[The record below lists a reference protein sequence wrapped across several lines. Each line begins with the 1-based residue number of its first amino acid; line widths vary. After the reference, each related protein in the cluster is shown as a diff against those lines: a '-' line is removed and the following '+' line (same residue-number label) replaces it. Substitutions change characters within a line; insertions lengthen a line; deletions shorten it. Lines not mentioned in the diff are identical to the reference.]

1 MASRILVLG
10 GDGFLGW
17 VSALGL
23 SAAGHEVGVVDSCI
37 RRAYDVEL
45 GTSSLVPILGFA
57 DRVGV
62 WEAVSGHRMEVFEG
76 DICDAEF
83 ITAVVE
89 RFEPDT
95 VVHFAEQRSAPYS
108 MIDRAHAV
116 HTQVNNVV
124 GTLNVLYAI
133 AGRDV
138 HLVKLGTMG
147 EYGTPN
153 IDIEEGWLE
162 VEHNGRSDRVL
173 FPKRPGSFYHL
184 SKVHDSHNIEFA
196 CRVWGV
202 AATDLNQGVVYG
214 VETDETRLD
223 PGLATRFD
231 YDQVFGT
238 VLNRMVVQAVLGDP
252 LTVYGSGE
260 QVRGMLDIRDTVACV
275 RLAVEHPAAAGEF
288 RVFNQFTEQF
298 SVRDLAERVVRLS
311 PVDVKIDELDNP
323 RVEAGTHYYNAA
335 HTKLVD
341 LGLRPHLL
349 DDDTVTD
356 LLRVAEKHIHRI
368 DPAVIPPTINWRSTS
383 NPLDMRGTDT

>member
-1 MASRILVLG
+1 MPLRILVLG

-23 SAAGHEVGVVDSCI
+23 SAAGHEVGIVDSGI
-37 RRAYDVEL
+37 RRDYDVEL
-45 GTSSLVPILGFA
+45 GTSSLVPILSLV

-62 WEAVSGHRMEVFEG
+62 WEAVSGHRLEVFAG
-76 DICDAEF
+76 DVCDADF
-83 ITAVVE
+83 ITGVVD

-162 VEHNGRSDRVL
+162 VAHNGRRDRVL

-214 VETDETRLD
+214 VETAETLLD

-298 SVRDLAERVVRLS
+298 SVRDLAERVARLS
-311 PVDVKIDELDNP
+311 PVDVQIDELDNP

-335 HTKLVD
+335 HTKLID

-349 DDDTVTD
+349 DDTTVTG
-356 LLRVAEKHIHRI
+356 LLRVAESHLRRI
-368 DPAVIPPTINWRSTS
+368 NPAVIQPTINWRRTD
-383 NPLDMRGTDT
+383 NALEMRGADL

>member
-1 MASRILVLG
+1 MALRILVLG

-17 VSALGL
+17 PSALGL
-23 SAAGHEVGVVDSCI
+23 SAAGHEVAVLDSGL
-37 RRAYDVEL
+37 RRTYDLEL
-45 GTSSLVPILGFA
+45 GTSSLVPIGGLA
-57 DRVGV
+57 DRVRL
-62 WEAVSGHRMEVFEG
+62 WEEVSGRGMEVFAG
-76 DICDAEF
+76 DVCDAGF
-83 ITAVVE
+83 VDDVMN

-133 AGRDV
+133 ADRGT

-162 VEHNGRSDRVL
+162 VAHNGRSDRVL

-202 AATDLNQGVVYG
+202 AATDLNQGIVYG
-214 VETDETRLD
+214 VETDETLVE

-238 VLNRMVVQAVLGDP
+238 VLNRMAVQAVLGEP

-260 QVRGMLDIRDTVACV
+260 QVRGMLNIRDTVACV

-298 SVRDLAERVVRLS
+298 SVRDLAERVARLS
-311 PVDVKIDELDNP
+311 PDEIKIDEMDNP
-323 RVEAGTHYYNAA
+323 RVEAGTHYYKAA
-335 HTKLVD
+335 HTKLID

-349 DDDTVTD
+349 DDATITN
-356 LLRVAEKHIHRI
+356 LLRIAHTHQDRINPSVIH
-368 DPAVIPPTINWRSTS
+368 PTINWRNTT
-383 NPLDMRGTDT
+383 NTVDAPDA

>member
-1 MASRILVLG
+1 MRILVLG

-17 VSALGL
+17 VSAMHL
-23 SAAGHEVGVVDSCI
+23 SAVGHEVAVLDSGL
-37 RRAYDVEL
+37 RRAYDAEL
-45 GTSSLVPILGFA
+45 GTSSLVPIAELTE
-57 DRVGV
+57 RVGV
-62 WEAVSGHRMEVFEG
+62 WEAVTGRRIEAHHG
-76 DICDAEF
+76 DVCTPGVVA
-83 ITAVVE
+83 ALVE
-89 RFEPDT
+89 RVGPDA

-108 MIDRAHAV
+108 MIDRDHAV

-133 AGRDV
+133 AGRPV
-138 HLVKLGTMG
+138 QLVKLGTMG

-153 IDIEEGWLE
+153 IDIEEGWLD
-162 VEHNGRSDRVL
+162 VTHRGRRDRVL

-214 VETDETRLD
+214 VETDETRADARL
-223 PGLATRFD
+223 GTRFD

-238 VLNRMVVQAVLGDP
+238 VLNRMVVQAALGEA
-252 LTVYGSGE
+252 LTVYGSGA

-298 SVRDLAERVVRLS
+298 GVRELAERVRQLA
-311 PVDVKIDELDNP
+311 PDEIKIDELDNP
-323 RVEAGTHYYNAA
+323 RVEADSHYYRAA
-335 HTKLVD
+335 HTKLLD
-341 LGLRPHLL
+341 LGLEPHLL
-349 DDDTVTD
+349 DDATLTG
-356 LLRVAEKHIHRI
+356 LLRLAHTHRDRI
-368 DPAVIPPTINWRSTS
+368 DRSVIRPTIDWRRTT
-383 NPLDMRGTDT
+383 NAVPVRRPD